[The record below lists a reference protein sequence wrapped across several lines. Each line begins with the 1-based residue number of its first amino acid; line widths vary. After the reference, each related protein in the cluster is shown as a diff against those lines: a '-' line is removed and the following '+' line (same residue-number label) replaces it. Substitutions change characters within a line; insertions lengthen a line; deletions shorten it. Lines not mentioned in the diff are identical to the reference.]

1 MKQISSATSGLTA
14 SESSKSVG
22 SSIAASSKGAC
33 NNLGQ
38 NAQVK
43 SQVKSTSKDSNDQYR
58 NGDCLFNEPQ
68 LGAVRKKAQEVEKC
82 RSDVLESSRASNSTR
97 PQVRQHASNE
107 WAEQG
112 GVKQAQ
118 KSKVGKSL
126 TI

>member
-1 MKQISSATSGLTA
+1 MT
-14 SESSKSVG
+14 
-22 SSIAASSKGAC
+22 ASSKKAS
-33 NNLGQ
+33 NDLGP

-43 SQVKSTSKDSNDQYR
+43 AQPKSASKDPSNVADHLR
-58 NGDCLFNEPQ
+58 TADCLFNDAQ
-68 LGAVRKKAQEVEKC
+68 LPHVQKNAEEADKC
-82 RSDVLESSRASNSTR
+82 RLDILDRSRASNSTR